1 MVISKTVDSSY
12 YLRPVIFIKLN
23 GMIVKALIDTGAES
37 IVWVGNPK
45 VLMDLCQPTGSKCSV
60 KGIGGAS
67 NMYPVY
73 YGILTICDDS
83 SNDKEKLIVYNR
95 AEIVRTDYSSKNFEI
110 ILPYSLF
117 MDFDISLT
125 GKRYNKEFTIDTK
138 VDGKYFFKP
147 KYSDE
152 LVVYDISA
160 QLSVDNKFSSLSSL
174 LH

>member
-1 MVISKTVDSSY
+1 MVISKTVDNSY

-23 GMIVKALIDTGAES
+23 GMTVKALIDTGAES

-45 VLMDLCQPTGSKCSV
+45 VLMSLCQPTNHKCSV

-73 YGILTICDDS
+73 YGILTICDDNG
-83 SNDKEKLIVYNR
+83 NDKEKLIVYNR
-95 AEIVRTDYSSKNFEI
+95 AEIVRTDYSSKNFDVI
-110 ILPYSLF
+110 IPYSLF

-125 GKRYNKEFTIDTK
+125 GERCNKEFTIDTK

-147 KYSDE
+147 KYNDE
-152 LVVYDISA
+152 SVIYDISA
-160 QLSVDNKFSSLSSL
+160 QLPSNGKFSSLSSL